1 MWRITLTVGFEH
13 PVTGFVRQ
21 ENMCTSLFCQS
32 TSLFC
37 GHSCCCS
44 AESCLVTRGHLVCRP
59 QMPSVFR
66 SLVLAFALAALVT
79 AGPYPARSSGNSGA
93 TITFADN
100 RYNNR
105 PGDVDS
111 PPGGSSVQSGESPL
125 PLIFSPRSRLQCY
138 TEHCGK
144 VIVLRFIFDI

>member
-1 MWRITLTVGFEH
+1 MNTQSLSLSDRKKCVH
-13 PVTGFVRQ
+13 PYSARVLVCSVIR
-21 ENMCTSLFCQS
+21 
-32 TSLFC
+32 
-37 GHSCCCS
+37 CCS
-44 AESCLVTRGHLVCRP
+44 AEPCLVTRGHLVCRP

-100 RYNNR
+100 NRYNNR
-105 PGDVDS
+105 PGGVDS
-111 PPGGSSVQSGESPL
+111 PPGGSSVQSGESPS

-144 VIVLRFIFDI
+144 SNCASFHF